1 MYFYIDESGHT
12 GLNLFDATQPRL
24 YYGVLSSPKNLD
36 VVAEPTLKILRAILN
51 VDRIHASQLG
61 NGELLKIA
69 PLLRQLAIDLDIRF
83 DLHTVYKPDH
93 AIIQFFDQTFD
104 QGVNPAVSWTSYWTP
119 LRYPLLLKLS
129 QLFDEN
135 MAKEAWEARIETNDQ
150 EAERKLINVCLSVI
164 NNLSMMTDARA
175 KELIS
180 DAMNWVIKNPSEI
193 FYNISSKEQ
202 SLQIS
207 PNLVGF
213 QSVILEI
220 HQKLKLN
227 STEAKVIIVDR
238 QSEFNRA
245 QEYIHNFYQ
254 QQNDVYALGVLG
266 MPEMDLRDFP
276 KVPVICTPGNESAGL
291 ELVDVYLWIM
301 KRIIEDK
308 RIAPELGQ
316 LCEDQTNK
324 GELLIGDVSL
334 NTIDKRW
341 SNFFEQNVPDIS
353 SFTTEEL
360 EEKDR
365 LHEESEARRKSHLEQ

>member
-1 MYFYIDESGHT
+1 MYFYVDESGHT

-36 VVAEPTLKILRAILN
+36 VVAEPALKILRAMLN

-61 NGELLKIA
+61 NGELVKIA

-104 QGVNPAVSWTSYWTP
+104 QGVNPAVSWTGYWTP
-119 LRYPLLLKLS
+119 LRYTLLLKLS

-150 EAERKLINVCLSVI
+150 EAERKLINVCSSMI

-175 KELIS
+175 KELIG
-180 DAMNWVIKNPSEI
+180 DAMSYVIKNPSEI
-193 FYNISSKEQ
+193 CYNISSKEQ

-213 QSVILEI
+213 QSVVLGI
-220 HQKLKLN
+220 HQKLKST
-227 STEAKVIIVDR
+227 STEAKAIIVDR

-254 QQNDVYALGVLG
+254 QQNDVHALGVLG

-276 KVPVICTPGNESAGL
+276 KVPVICTPGDESAGL

-301 KRIIEDK
+301 KRVIEDK
-308 RIAPELGQ
+308 SIARELEQ

-324 GELLIGDVSL
+324 GELWISDVSL
-334 NTIDKRW
+334 NAINNRW
-341 SNFFEQNVPDIS
+341 SKFFEQNMPDIG
-353 SFTTEEL
+353 SFTAEEL
-360 EEKDR
+360 ERK
-365 LHEESEARRKSHLEQ
+365 EAFYEQDEALRKSHLEK

>member
-193 FYNISSKEQ
+193 SYNISSKEQ

-227 STEAKVIIVDR
+227 STEAKAIIVDR

-360 EEKDR
+360 EKKDR

>member
-193 FYNISSKEQ
+193 SYNISSKEQ

-341 SNFFEQNVPDIS
+341 SNFLNKTCLILVVLLP
-353 SFTTEEL
+353 
-360 EEKDR
+360 
-365 LHEESEARRKSHLEQ
+365 KS

>member
-193 FYNISSKEQ
+193 SYNISSKEQ

-360 EEKDR
+360 EKKDR

>member
-93 AIIQFFDQTFD
+93 AIIQFFEQTFD

-193 FYNISSKEQ
+193 SYNISSKEQ

-360 EEKDR
+360 EKKDR

>member
-1 MYFYIDESGHT
+1 MLGVQMYFYVDESGHT
-12 GLNLFDATQPRL
+12 GLNLFDASQPRL

-36 VVAEPTLKILRAILN
+36 VVAEPVLKILRTMLN

-61 NGELLKIA
+61 NGELVKIA

-104 QGVNPAVSWTSYWTP
+104 QGVNPAVSWTGYWTP

-150 EAERKLINVCLSVI
+150 EAERKLINVCSSVI
-164 NNLSMMTDARA
+164 NNLGMMTDARA

-180 DAMNWVIKNPSEI
+180 DAMNWVIKHPSEI
-193 FYNISSKEQ
+193 CYNISSKEQ

-213 QSVILEI
+213 QSVILEF
-220 HQKLKLN
+220 HQKLKLT
-227 STEAKVIIVDR
+227 STEAKAIIVDR

-254 QQNDVYALGVLG
+254 QQNDVHALGVLG
-266 MPEMDLRDFP
+266 MPEMDLRDFL
-276 KVPVICTPGNESAGL
+276 KFQLFVLREMKEIASL
-291 ELVDVYLWIM
+291 ELDDVYLWIM
-301 KRIIEDK
+301 KQVMKMKLLLLEIE
-308 RIAPELGQ
+308 Q

-324 GELLIGDVSL
+324 GELSISDVSL
-334 NTIDKRW
+334 NIIDKRW
-341 SNFFEQNVPDIS
+341 STFFEQNIPDIS
-353 SFTTEEL
+353 SFLLKSKRKEAFYQQ
-360 EEKDR
+360 D
-365 LHEESEARRKSHLEQ
+365 ESS

>member
-1 MYFYIDESGHT
+1 MYFYVDESGHT
-12 GLNLFDATQPRL
+12 GLNLFDASQPRL
-24 YYGVLSSPKNLD
+24 YYGVLSSPKDLD
-36 VVAEPTLKILRAILN
+36 VAAEPTLKILRAMLN
-51 VDRIHASQLG
+51 VNRIHASQLG
-61 NGELLKIA
+61 NGELVKIA

-104 QGVNPAVSWTSYWTP
+104 QGVNSAMSWTGYWTP

-150 EAERKLINVCLSVI
+150 EAERKLINVCSSVI
-164 NNLSMMTDARA
+164 NNLGMITDARA

-193 FYNISSKEQ
+193 CYNISSKGQ

-220 HQKLKLN
+220 HQKSKLT
-227 STEAKVIIVDR
+227 STEAKAIIVDR

-245 QEYIHNFYQ
+245 QEWIHNFYQ
-254 QQNDVYALGVLG
+254 QQNDVHALGVLG
-266 MPEMDLRDFP
+266 IPEMDLRDFP
-276 KVPVICTPGNESAGL
+276 KVPVICTPGDESAGL

-301 KRIIEDK
+301 KRVIED
-308 RIAPELGQ
+308 RSIAPELEQ

-324 GELLIGDVSL
+324 GELLISDVSL
-334 NTIDKRW
+334 NTINNRW
-341 SNFFEQNVPDIS
+341 SKFFEQHLPDIS

-360 EEKDR
+360 ERKEDFY
-365 LHEESEARRKSHLEQ
+365 EQDEACRKSHLEK

>member
-193 FYNISSKEQ
+193 SYNISSKEQ

-227 STEAKVIIVDR
+227 STEAKAIIVDR

-308 RIAPELGQ
+308 SIAPELEQ

-341 SNFFEQNVPDIS
+341 SHFFEQNVPDIS

-360 EEKDR
+360 EKKDR

>member
-1 MYFYIDESGHT
+1 MDSISCKSTISLTYTAGVKRASDDLCKRS
-12 GLNLFDATQPRL
+12 NL
-24 YYGVLSSPKNLD
+24 G
-36 VVAEPTLKILRAILN
+36 
-51 VDRIHASQLG
+51 
-61 NGELLKIA
+61 
-69 PLLRQLAIDLDIRF
+69 
-83 DLHTVYKPDH
+83 
-93 AIIQFFDQTFD
+93 
-104 QGVNPAVSWTSYWTP
+104 
-119 LRYPLLLKLS
+119 
-129 QLFDEN
+129 
-135 MAKEAWEARIETNDQ
+135 
-150 EAERKLINVCLSVI
+150 
-164 NNLSMMTDARA
+164 MMTDARA

-193 FYNISSKEQ
+193 CYNISSKEQ

-220 HQKLKLN
+220 HKKLKLT
-227 STEAKVIIVDR
+227 STEAKAIVVDR

-245 QEYIHNFYQ
+245 QEYIYNFYQ

-276 KVPVICTPGNESAGL
+276 KIPVICTPGNESAVL

-308 RIAPELGQ
+308 SIAPELEQ

-324 GELLIGDVSL
+324 GELLISDVSL

-341 SNFFEQNVPDIS
+341 SNFFNQNVPDIN
-353 SFTTEEL
+353 SFTAEEL
-360 EEKDR
+360 EKKDR
-365 LHEESEARRKSHLEQ
+365 LHEEIEAHRKSYL

>member
-93 AIIQFFDQTFD
+93 AIIQFFEQTFD

-193 FYNISSKEQ
+193 SYNISSKEQ

-227 STEAKVIIVDR
+227 STEAKAIIVDR

-308 RIAPELGQ
+308 SIAPELEQ

-341 SNFFEQNVPDIS
+341 SHFFEQNVPDIS

-360 EEKDR
+360 EKKDR
-365 LHEESEARRKSHLEQ
+365 LHEESEARRKSHVEK